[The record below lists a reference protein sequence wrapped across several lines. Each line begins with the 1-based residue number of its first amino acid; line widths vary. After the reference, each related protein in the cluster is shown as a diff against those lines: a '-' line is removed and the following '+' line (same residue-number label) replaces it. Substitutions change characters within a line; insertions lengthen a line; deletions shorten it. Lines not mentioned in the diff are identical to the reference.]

1 MPSGARQGPLIRC
14 PICGIVEREDYLG
27 PFPPIRCPICDV
39 LVDRLEY
46 REHLKSIHPSYESW
60 GQKNSRNAFVA
71 LVIVLGIVVTS
82 NFLLPGNYL
91 ILSLGAGCVVA
102 WAAISIS
109 YKFRGK
115 KKFRLAWK
123 EQNSEGTQSNA
134 R

>member
-1 MPSGARQGPLIRC
+1 MPSGTRPGPLIQC
-14 PICGIVEREDYLG
+14 PICGIVDREDYLG

-46 REHLKSIHPSYESW
+46 RNHLRSAHKSYEVW

-82 NFLLPGNYL
+82 NFLLPRNDL
-91 ILSLGAGCVVA
+91 ILSLGALSGVA

-109 YKFRGK
+109 YKLRGK

-123 EQNSEGTQSNA
+123 EQNAGSTP
-134 R
+134 